1 MTASSQL
8 NDGAEKSVEQRA
20 IVRTHFDR
28 LPGRAVNAHYRQ
40 LRGWLL
46 RLKLESCHTVVPNE
60 TLLDMRVI
68 RNERTVDLM
77 VPFSKLDNKC
87 AHGENFVIIAIRPH
101 RTKNVGDTQVA
112 VAHRNFS

>member
-8 NDGAEKSVEQRA
+8 NDRAEKSVEQRA
-20 IVRTHFDR
+20 IVRTRFDR
-28 LPGRAVNAHYRQ
+28 LPGRAVNAHCRQ

-77 VPFSKLDNKC
+77 VPFSKLPTTNVRMAKTSLSLQS
-87 AHGENFVIIAIRPH
+87 G
-101 RTKNVGDTQVA
+101 RTERK
-112 VAHRNFS
+112 